1 MSATIPPSLGMTLG
15 AAYLGVVVSAI
26 LFGITNLQSYI
37 YFTQYQNDWL
47 LQKLSVGILWFLDA
61 FHLALTIQVVYH
73 YLVESFGNFQAQEV
87 IIWSFKLQ
95 IVINVVIIILVQSL
109 YAARVWKLGR
119 HYHVLL
125 PWVVIVVVAAGYG
138 VGVLLALQ
146 TYRID
151 SFPELVNIAWT
162 IYLSFA
168 TSTFIDLVIATSMC
182 FYLQRSRS
190 GFSELNS
197 RIVTLMQYVL
207 ASGMATS
214 ACSMAALIAYAL
226 LPNTLVFLGIEFLLT
241 KLYINS
247 FISMLNTRK
256 VTPKEISEGVS
267 GGGLTTDNFRT
278 YTAPL
283 SSSGNGTQVLVSAS
297 NSRTRQG
304 RSMPRGASSQAYG
317 ESGVHGSTGGLGRGA
332 KILSSSGHEHHLSFD
347 GLRRAAGMGV
357 HRASDAG
364 ASPRSDGVDGG
375 EPSQDNLNWAG
386 EDSMSSVI
394 AYGDGHV
401 DDQKDAIPLSPM
413 SSKAAQKL
421 EPVAL

>member
-15 AAYLGVVVSAI
+15 AAYLGVVVSAM
-26 LFGITNLQSYI
+26 
-37 YFTQYQNDWL
+37 
-47 LQKLSVGILWFLDA
+47 FLDA

-138 VGVLLALQ
+138 TSVLIDYVFTTSPSLPFFPNPYRTSGLWIALRWDGVSPAYYLARPR
-146 TYRID
+146 TFDHRYRID

-283 SSSGNGTQVLVSAS
+283 SSSGNGTQVLVSLAI
-297 NSRTRQG
+297 R
-304 RSMPRGASSQAYG
+304 
-317 ESGVHGSTGGLGRGA
+317 GRGKA
-332 KILSSSGHEHHLSFD
+332 VVCPEAPQA
-347 GLRRAAGMGV
+347 RRMEKVEFTAV
-357 HRASDAG
+357 REDWDAV
-364 ASPRSDGVDGG
+364 PK
-375 EPSQDNLNWAG
+375 
-386 EDSMSSVI
+386 
-394 AYGDGHV
+394 Y
-401 DDQKDAIPLSPM
+401 
-413 SSKAAQKL
+413 
-421 EPVAL
+421 

>member
-1 MSATIPPSLGMTLG
+1 MSGIVPPSLGVTLG
-15 AAYLGVVVSAI
+15 AAYLGVVASAI

-73 YLVESFGNFQAQEV
+73 YLVESFGNFEAQEF

-125 PWVVIVVVAAGYG
+125 PWGVVVVVAAGYG

-151 SFPELVNIAWT
+151 TFPELVNIAWT

-168 TSTFIDLVIATSMC
+168 TSTFIDIIIAISMC

-247 FISMLNTRK
+247 FIAMLNTRK
-256 VTPKEISEGVS
+256 VTPKENSEGVS

-278 YTAPL
+278 YTSPL
-283 SSSGNGTQVLVSAS
+283 SSGGNGTPAVISGS
-297 NSRTRQG
+297 HSRTREG
-304 RSMPRGASSQAYG
+304 RSIIRGPSSL
-317 ESGVHGSTGGLGRGA
+317 VHKDNRVGTGMGGLGRGA
-332 KILSSSGHEHHLSFD
+332 NILSSSGHEHHLSFD
-347 GLRRAAGMGV
+347 GLRRATGTGS
-357 HRASDAG
+357 HRASDADL
-364 ASPRSDGVDGG
+364 SPSGDGEDGG
-375 EPSQDNLNWAG
+375 GPSHDDLKWTG
-386 EDSMSSVI
+386 DDSVSSVI
-394 AYGDGHV
+394 AYGDGHA

>member
-1 MSATIPPSLGMTLG
+1 MTGCCRSSPSESYG
-15 AAYLGVVVSAI
+15 A
-26 LFGITNLQSYI
+26 
-37 YFTQYQNDWL
+37 
-47 LQKLSVGILWFLDA
+47 FLDA

-73 YLVESFGNFQAQEV
+73 YLVESFGDFQAQEV

-125 PWVVIVVVAAGYG
+125 PWGVIVVVAAGYG

-146 TYRID
+146 TYRVD

-168 TSTFIDLVIATSMC
+168 TSTFIDLVIAISMC

-214 ACSMAALIAYAL
+214 VCSMAALIAYAL

-247 FISMLNTRK
+247 FIAMLNTRK
-256 VTPKEISEGVS
+256 VTPKETSEGVS

-283 SSSGNGTQVLVSAS
+283 SSGGNGAQVIVSGS
-297 NSRTRQG
+297 NSRTREG
-304 RSMPRGASSQAYG
+304 RSIPRGAPSQAYRD
-317 ESGVHGSTGGLGRGA
+317 SGVHGSMGGLGRGG
-332 KILSSSGHEHHLSFD
+332 KILTSSGHEHHLSFD
-347 GLRRAAGMGV
+347 GLRRAAGMGS
-357 HRASDAG
+357 HRASDMG
-364 ASPRSDGVDGG
+364 ASPRSDGVDSG
-375 EPSQDNLNWAG
+375 EPSQDDLKWAG

-394 AYGDGHV
+394 AYGDGHA
-401 DDQKDAIPLSPM
+401 DDRKDAIPLSPM
-413 SSKAAQKL
+413 SSKAAQNL